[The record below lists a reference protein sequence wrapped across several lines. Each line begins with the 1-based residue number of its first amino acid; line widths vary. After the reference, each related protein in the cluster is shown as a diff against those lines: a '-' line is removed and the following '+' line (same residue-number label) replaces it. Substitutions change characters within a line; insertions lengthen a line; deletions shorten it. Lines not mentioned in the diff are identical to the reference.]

1 MLELSVVS
9 REYVR
14 VPVRAQAAGL
24 LVDPSADAVA
34 MAFLAGQAAPES
46 GDWLAASW
54 DVDST
59 VTPARYWAQCLVG
72 PGGTVEL
79 AAGVYSVWVRVTDAP
94 EIPVRRA
101 GQLRIG

>member
-1 MLELSVVS
+1 MLSIPATS
-9 REYVR
+9 REYVH
-14 VPVRAQAAGL
+14 VPVRAQSAGL
-24 LVDPSADAVA
+24 PVDVSADTVE
-34 MAFLAGQAAPES
+34 MAFQAGSTAPAP
-46 GDWLAASW
+46 GDWRAASW

-59 VTPARYWAQCLVG
+59 ITPARYRAQCLVG